1 MSVISKFKNI
11 NLNYRKLKVS
21 DYSEFKKLFYLCF
34 KKKISFKFFKW
45 RYFNNRSSFCY
56 GAFSSSKLIANVGMV
71 SIKLNNN
78 EEIFSR
84 HSSMVLKK
92 YRGIGIF
99 SNLLEKVKTKI
110 SKKINLLIMWPNN
123 NNHSNFGIEKKKII
137 KKKYYLYKTLSSKK
151 LLKKIKN
158 YPIDDLNTFK
168 NFIKNN
174 KNNLFFKNFDYFK
187 KRYISYQKNEYLI
200 NKFQFKK
207 FTSFFIIKYK
217 ENKSDSNYVILDHF
231 GSKEIVSKHL
241 SYLLLN
247 QNKLIFLSKKKL
259 NRPNYELLSLINFK
273 IGFIKK
279 FNVKQKKFFLDQDI
293 YLGDTD
299 IFITT

>member
-1 MSVISKFKNI
+1 MITKLKDI
-11 NLNYRKLKVS
+11 NLIYRKLKIS

-34 KKKISFKFFKW
+34 KRNISFKFYKW

-56 GAFSSSKLIANVGMV
+56 GAFLSSKLIANVGMV

-78 EEIFSR
+78 REIFSR

-110 SKKINLLIMWPNN
+110 SKKANFVIMWPNKN
-123 NNHSNFGIEKKKII
+123 NYSNFGIEKKKII
-137 KKKYYLYKTLSSKK
+137 QKKYYLYKTLSSKK

-158 YPIDDLNTFK
+158 YPIDDLNSFK
-168 NFIKNN
+168 SFIKNN
-174 KNNLFFKNFDYFK
+174 KNDLFFKNFDYFK
-187 KRYISYQKNEYLI
+187 KRYIAYQKNEYWI

-217 ENKSDSNYVILDHF
+217 KNKSDSNYIILDHF
-231 GSKEIVSKHL
+231 GSKEVVSKHL

-247 QNKLIFLSKKKL
+247 QNELIFLSKNKL
-259 NRPNYELLSLINFK
+259 NNSNYKLLSLINIK
-273 IGFIKK
+273 IGFLKN
-279 FNVKQKKFFLDQDI
+279 FNVKQKKLFLNQDI

>member
-1 MSVISKFKNI
+1 MLVISKFKNI